1 MCLPRWNYFLSK
13 GSLREIS
20 FICNRE
26 ETSPG
31 ENAKCRPREWI
42 WRHTADLTKQRPYFQ
57 WFYFFLL
64 TSQRQKKKK
73 KKACSPLLN
82 TFFNLNDKYFLHL
95 PRLLHICKRLTVTN
109 WFLWAFQASLPEG
122 DLTSLWPLQHSLQQ
136 LSSFTVTLGSALA
149 LSLGLVLFVN
159 SAASVSY
166 PRISHL
172 GSFTGLNEDSQRA
185 SIIWVGLLA
194 SSCFFKLVSK
204 KLTPLFQCVDSS
216 LSR

>member
-73 KKACSPLLN
+73 KKKHVPPSWIHSLIWMINTSCTCPGSYTFVRDLQWLTDSSEPSRPPCLRVISPLSDPSS
-82 TFFNLNDKYFLHL
+82 THCSSSA
-95 PRLLHICKRLTVTN
+95 HSQ
-109 WFLWAFQASLPEG
+109 WLWALRWLFPSVLFCSW
-122 DLTSLWPLQHSLQQ
+122 TLQHQ
-136 LSSFTVTLGSALA
+136 LAIHAFHILA
-149 LSLGLVLFVN
+149 PSPDWMKTPRGQVL
-159 SAASVSY
+159 Y
-166 PRISHL
+166 
-172 GSFTGLNEDSQRA
+172 E
-185 SIIWVGLLA
+185 WV
-194 SSCFFKLVSK
+194 F
-204 KLTPLFQCVDSS
+204 
-216 LSR
+216 